1 MNNNRFA
8 NVAVLS
14 QQQNG
19 QNLTQ
24 TMQQHTSTPMSNGS
38 TTTNSTTTH
47 NQAVSGTLQPQSVGT
62 LGQFSSGLQNSQ
74 QFQGLQSVSNTGTN
88 SQKDP
93 SWFNNPT
100 KRAIPQNIV
109 KRTMRPQ
116 SDSGEITH
124 SQSST
129 ALSSR
134 SGFDTMS
141 FGSRKNKTIFS
152 SSNLQS
158 LNTDN
163 ILGDSN
169 DAPPSVSI
177 HDWQSEDQFS
187 GSMNLG
193 VNGPTQFEN
202 QSMLM
207 SQMATPRNDNSK
219 QIPNL
224 FKSSNAFDKTPQ
236 SNIFNKNK
244 ITVTNGNERSNE
256 ITASSSI
263 LNGNKSNGS
272 KLFDFFGTSNNK
284 GKSNTPESLSITA
297 TASSQQQH
305 SQPQQE
311 TAIIVFG
318 YPESISNLI
327 ITHFSHFGSILEDF
341 QVLRSASGINVS
353 TLKNKNQNITNNNE
367 DRKYPIFTG
376 EGWVKITY
384 DSRQSAVR
392 ALQEN
397 GSVFTGTLIGCV
409 PYSKNAV
416 EKLASC
422 KIDKHDNI
430 GENDIAVSGT
440 VSPLQ
445 VLDTDD
451 NTYGVENKKFTSLSS
466 NENQSTNK
474 NLSQNNESNQIMPQ
488 NVFLPNHKLTI
499 NDGKSLFVHNTDTN
513 NRNFLQ
519 DLENKMRKQETPI
532 NTGSNTQTNG
542 VLHSV
547 NNWLFGWN
555 NL

>member
-1 MNNNRFA
+1 MNSNRFA
-8 NVAVLS
+8 NVSVLS

-19 QNLTQ
+19 QNMTQ
-24 TMQQHTSTPMSNGS
+24 TMQQQSTTPITG

-47 NQAVSGTLQPQSVGT
+47 GQPTSGTLNPPSVGSF
-62 LGQFSSGLQNSQ
+62 GQFSSGLQNSQ
-74 QFQGLQSVSNTGTN
+74 QFQGLPSVSNNGNT

-109 KRTMRPQ
+109 KRTIRPQ

-124 SQSST
+124 SQSTT

-141 FGSRKNKTIFS
+141 FGSRKNKPIFS

-163 ILGDSN
+163 ILSDSN
-169 DAPPSVSI
+169 EAPPTVSI
-177 HDWQSEDQFS
+177 HDWQSEDQF
-187 GSMNLG
+187 GNVMDLG
-193 VNGPTQFEN
+193 VNGQNQFEN
-202 QSMLM
+202 QSILM
-207 SQMATPRNDNSK
+207 SNTATPRNDNSK
-219 QIPNL
+219 KIPNL
-224 FKSSNAFDKTPQ
+224 FKNSNAFDRTPQ

-244 ITVTNGNERSNE
+244 ISDTTGNEGSN
-256 ITASSSI
+256 TTTSSSI
-263 LNGNKSNGS
+263 LSDNKSNGS
-272 KLFDFFGTSNNK
+272 KLFNFFGPSNNK
-284 GKSNTPESLSITA
+284 GKSGTPDPLSPTT
-297 TASSQQQH
+297 TASTQSLQTQA
-305 SQPQQE
+305 QQE

-341 QVLRSASGINVS
+341 QVLRSISGINVS
-353 TLKNKNQNITNNNE
+353 TLKNKNQNSTNNND

-384 DSRQSAVR
+384 DSRQSAIR

-397 GSVFTGTLIGCV
+397 GSVFSGTLIGCV

-422 KIDKHDNI
+422 KIDKLDNI

-440 VSPLQ
+440 ISPLQ
-445 VLDTDD
+445 SFGTETNAYDIEDK
-451 NTYGVENKKFTSLSS
+451 NFRPSSS
-466 NENQSTNK
+466 NENKSTDK
-474 NLSQNNESNQIMPQ
+474 TSPINNENNQIMPQ

-513 NRNFLQ
+513 NHNFLQ
-519 DLENKMRKQETPI
+519 DLENKMRRQETPV
-532 NTGSNTQTNG
+532 NAGDRTQNNG